1 MSARLLTPFR
11 RRGVGNRTAPEASV
25 RAVTVAVVSDVH
37 ANTVALE
44 AVLSELVPLEPDLV
58 VFGGD
63 LTWGPEPEETLALVA
78 GLEAPTLFVRGNAD
92 RMLLEDGE
100 EPTARKPWL
109 LERHS
114 PQALAHLATFVE
126 QATVEV
132 AGLGRVR
139 FCHGSPRSDE
149 ELVTPETPEARVRA
163 FTEGVEEHVLVTAHT
178 HLQFDRRVA
187 GMRSVNPGSVGMAYG
202 VEPGHACWAILGPDV
217 DLRQTRFSVER
228 AAERYRASG
237 DPAAER
243 MIGMLESPPTL
254 AEVVENAER
263 LEFSG

>member
-1 MSARLLTPFR
+1 M
-11 RRGVGNRTAPEASV
+11 
-25 RAVTVAVVSDVH
+25 VAVVSDVH

-78 GLEAPTLFVRGNAD
+78 GLDAATLFVRGNAD
-92 RMLLEDGE
+92 RMLLEEGDD
-100 EPTARKPWL
+100 PTGRKPWL
-109 LERHS
+109 LEHHS
-114 PQALAHLATFVE
+114 PTALAHLATFVE

-149 ELVTPETPEARVRA
+149 EAVTPQTPEQRVRA
-163 FTEGVEEHVLVTAHT
+163 FMEGITEAVLVTAHT

-187 GMRSVNPGSVGMAYG
+187 GITGCESCLNVLIAELEASCGQIGWERRRLYEREFLTSQSIHRRDCCSGQRY
-202 VEPGHACWAILGPDV
+202 EPPRKAFP
-217 DLRQTRFSVER
+217 
-228 AAERYRASG
+228 AEFRY
-237 DPAAER
+237 
-243 MIGMLESPPTL
+243 
-254 AEVVENAER
+254 
-263 LEFSG
+263 